1 MKPIARLAMAFAVV
15 AAWPVLANA
24 RTALDA
30 PGCASLAHLRIGP
43 ADIGLATSGARVT
56 ATSFIPA
63 DAQGHPA
70 HCLVS
75 GEIAPKTPAAPDIRF
90 RVALPA
96 AWNGKSLMFGGGGTD
111 GFIPDVLGNQLN
123 MPSAAPT
130 PLARGYAVFGSDS
143 GHQGGGPDFGLND
156 EAWRN
161 YLGDALKKTRDAA
174 TLIVTRAYATPPKRA
189 YFLGTSRGG
198 AEGLVV
204 AARWPADWDGVVS
217 LYPARNP
224 LFTVFGLLAANQAL
238 AQPGAYPT
246 VEKRALMYRAALERC
261 DQLDGAKDGVI
272 SNVAGCHKVFD
283 PSTATVDGAALRCGA
298 GVATKP
304 NCLSDA
310 ELAAYRAIEAP
321 VDLPVPLGGETVFPG
336 FNAYTSDVGRPGSS
350 PAQTHSTALG
360 FGFRPPSSPMQQGMP
375 MSWGLADPFVRI
387 VILRDSAANPLRL
400 DLKHLGPVAD
410 RIKALAVLHDSDLG
424 MSGFARKHGKILL
437 MHGTDDMLVTPRG
450 TEAYYRRLRSQLGGK
465 AVDGMLRFYEAPGF
479 GHSQSAIFGV
489 EWDYL
494 AALESW
500 VEHGVDPSQREVMT
514 DTTGVPGRT
523 RPLCRYPRWPKY
535 RGSGDINAAASFSC
549 SLR

>member
-1 MKPIARLAMAFAVV
+1 MKPIVRLAVGAALMC
-15 AAWPVLANA
+15 AWPALANA

-30 PGCASLAHLRIGP
+30 PGCALLAQLRIGS
-43 ADIGLATSGARVT
+43 ADIGLPTSGARVT
-56 ATSFIPA
+56 AATFMPA
-63 DAQGHPA
+63 DTQGHPA

-75 GEIAPKTPAAPDIRF
+75 GEIAPKDSTAPDIRF
-90 RVALPA
+90 RLALPA
-96 AWNGKSLMFGGGGTD
+96 TWSGKSVMFGGAGTD

-123 MPSAAPT
+123 MPSTAPT
-130 PLARGYAVFGSDS
+130 PVARGYAVFGSDG
-143 GHQGGGPDFGLND
+143 GHQGGTPNFALND

-161 YLGDALKKTRDAA
+161 YLGDALKKTRDVA
-174 TLIVTRAYATPPKRA
+174 TLIVTHAYATPPKRA

-198 AEGLVV
+198 AEALVV
-204 AARWPADWDGVVS
+204 AARWPGDWDGVVS

-224 LFTVFGLLAANQAL
+224 LFTVIGLLAANQAL
-238 AQPGAYPT
+238 AEPGAYPT
-246 VEKRALMYRAALERC
+246 LEQRALVYRAAVERC

-272 SNVAGCHKVFD
+272 SNVAGCHKVLD
-283 PSTATVDGAALRCGA
+283 LSTATVGGASLRCG
-298 GVATKP
+298 GGRVQP
-304 NCLSDA
+304 DCLSEA
-310 ELAAYRAIEAP
+310 ELAAYRAIESP

-336 FNAYTSDVGRPGSS
+336 FNAYTADVGRPGSS

-360 FGFRPPSSPMQQGMP
+360 FGFKPPSSPMQQGMP

-387 VILRDSAANPLRL
+387 VIQRDPASEPLRL
-400 DLKHLGPVAD
+400 DLKQLGPAAD
-410 RIKALAVLHDSDLG
+410 RIKALAVLHDSDLD
-424 MSGFARKHGKILL
+424 MAGFARKHGKILL

-450 TEAYYRRLRSQLGGK
+450 TEAYYRHLRSRLGGK
-465 AVDGMLRFYEAPGF
+465 AVDEMLRFYEAPGF

-500 VEHGVDPSQREVMT
+500 VEHGVDPSEREVMT

-523 RPLCRYPRWPKY
+523 RPFCPYPRWPKY
-535 RGSGDINAAASFSC
+535 RGRGDINAAASFTC